1 MGSARFGTAP
11 FLRVNR
17 STIRYGLR
25 VGAKAFPQ
33 CYVRGLHALWLTERR
48 MLWQIVAALIVKPSS
63 PSSFGCGA
71 VDHKSVSS
79 SMAVLSHFQQLVGYQ
94 DLQEDIEYN
103 WWRRFAEMVTVF
115 FVFVFPQVLTT
126 CISLLT
132 QATLR
137 KVKEPQIM
145 WIGNLLRKKLPKLRV
160 LLPELALDLPK
171 VGYPPRNFDH

>member
-1 MGSARFGTAP
+1 
-11 FLRVNR
+11 
-17 STIRYGLR
+17 
-25 VGAKAFPQ
+25 
-33 CYVRGLHALWLTERR
+33 
-48 MLWQIVAALIVKPSS
+48 
-63 PSSFGCGA
+63 
-71 VDHKSVSS
+71 
-79 SMAVLSHFQQLVGYQ
+79 
-94 DLQEDIEYN
+94 
-103 WWRRFAEMVTVF
+103 MVTLF
-115 FVFVFPQVLTT
+115 FVFVFPQVPTT